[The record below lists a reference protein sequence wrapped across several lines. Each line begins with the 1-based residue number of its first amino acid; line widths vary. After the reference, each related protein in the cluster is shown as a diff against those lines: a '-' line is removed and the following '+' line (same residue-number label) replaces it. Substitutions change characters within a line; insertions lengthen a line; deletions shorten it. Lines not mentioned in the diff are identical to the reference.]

1 MVKHM
6 AKAILRT
13 AKLKTLGNIASSL
26 SHNYR
31 TRKTPNADPN
41 RSHENLHDMS
51 TAREVS
57 EGIKSRIPAK
67 HRADAVLAVEY
78 FIGASPEYFK
88 TIDDPKGEKYF
99 ALARKWL
106 VERHGAENVISTS
119 VHLDETSPHLIA
131 YVVPL
136 DEKGTLNAKQF
147 LGGKQVLSRMQTDFH
162 LSAGAP
168 CGLERGEIGSKA
180 KHTTVKQYYARV
192 NAVESMTLDSNDIQY
207 PGPVAIDRAKV
218 ASYGQKVADALAEQY
233 DELLKNHT
241 TKASIAISELKNELK
256 NTKNWIKILQE
267 RNEYYLANNA
277 DLRNKNEAYRLTIE
291 QKNNYIA
298 SVKEERN
305 SFQEVARLFT
315 TEEINWARDRQ
326 AKKNAEIEE
335 AAVKRREREAAAA
348 ELIRKENEAKWA
360 AENKAKEDKKAAE
373 DKAKAEAA
381 ALVKV
386 ENAAREEYRLLL
398 NELWESAEEK
408 MGAFYDQ
415 HDLNDMPWT
424 ERLALLKS
432 EAEKWE
438 QSAKSDQKAQPT
450 TEEQQEI
457 RNNQRDDY
465 ESPSPF

>member
-1 MVKHM
+1 
-6 AKAILRT
+6 
-13 AKLKTLGNIASSL
+13 
-26 SHNYR
+26 
-31 TRKTPNADPN
+31 
-41 RSHENLHDMS
+41 
-51 TAREVS
+51 
-57 EGIKSRIPAK
+57 
-67 HRADAVLAVEY
+67 
-78 FIGASPEYFK
+78 
-88 TIDDPKGEKYF
+88 
-99 ALARKWL
+99 
-106 VERHGAENVISTS
+106 
-119 VHLDETSPHLIA
+119 
-131 YVVPL
+131 
-136 DEKGTLNAKQF
+136 
-147 LGGKQVLSRMQTDFH
+147 
-162 LSAGAP
+162 
-168 CGLERGEIGSKA
+168 
-180 KHTTVKQYYARV
+180 
-192 NAVESMTLDSNDIQY
+192 MTLDSNDIQY

-381 ALVKV
+381 ALMKY
-386 ENAAREEYRLLL
+386 ENAAREEYRLLRA
-398 NELWESAEEK
+398 ECFERHEEK
-408 MGAFYDQ
+408 MGAFFDQYDLT
-415 HDLNDMPWT
+415 DLTWT
-424 ERLALLKS
+424 ERVALLKS
-432 EAEKWE
+432 EAEKW
-438 QSAKSDQKAQPT
+438 QKSAESEPEAQPT

>member
-1 MVKHM
+1 M

-13 AKLKTLGNIASSL
+13 AKLKTLGNIAASL

-31 TRKTPNADPN
+31 TRETPNADPN
-41 RSHENLHDMS
+41 RSPENLHDMS

-88 TIDDPKGEKYF
+88 TGDDPKGEKYF

-162 LSAGAP
+162 LSAGVP

-192 NAVESMTLDSNDIQY
+192 NAVESMTLDSNDVQY
-207 PGPVAIDRAKV
+207 PSPDVFDRAKV
-218 ASYGQKVADALAEQY
+218 ANYGQKVADALAEQY

-241 TKASIAISELKNELK
+241 TKASIAISELQNELK
-256 NTKNWIKILQE
+256 NTKAEIKNLQQ
-267 RNEYYLANNA
+267 RNEYYLAENA

-291 QKNNYIA
+291 QKNTYLA

-305 SFQEVARLFT
+305 GFQEVARLFT

-335 AAVKRREREAAAA
+335 ATRKRREREAAAA

-360 AENKAKEDKKAAE
+360 ADNKAKEDKKAAE
-373 DKAKAEAA
+373 EQAKAEAD
-381 ALVKV
+381 ALVKA
-386 ENAAREEYRLLL
+386 ENSAREEVRLLRA
-398 NELWESAEEK
+398 ELFDREPEK
-408 MGAFYDQ
+408 MS
-415 HDLNDMPWT
+415 DLHLEREYYEGTWAERLGFLKTKAQKWET
-424 ERLALLKS
+424 ER
-432 EAEKWE
+432 
-438 QSAKSDQKAQPT
+438 QSAQKSRPV
-450 TEEQQEI
+450 TEERHEPG
-457 RNNQRDDY
+457 NNQRDDY

>member
-1 MVKHM
+1 MKHM

-381 ALVKV
+381 ALMKY
-386 ENAAREEYRLLL
+386 ENAAREEYRLLRA
-398 NELWESAEEK
+398 ELYEREPKK
-408 MGAFYDQ
+408 MS
-415 HDLNDMPWT
+415 DLDINRETHSGTWG
-424 ERLALLKS
+424 ERLAFLKS
-432 EAEKWE
+432 
-438 QSAKSDQKAQPT
+438 KAQEWEKPAQT
-450 TEEQQEI
+450 PMQRINEEPKKQE
-457 RNNQRDDY
+457 NEEKRDYD
-465 ESPSPF
+465 SPSPF